1 MIKSFAPLAVLALL
15 GASVLALP
23 MFAPEVKATETPAGE
38 KADRLASVI
47 RDCSD
52 QVWPN
57 FSASCLRGS
66 GAGIGVHRARL
77 VTAAR

>member
-1 MIKSFAPLAVLALL
+1 MIKSLAPLAVFALL
-15 GASVLALP
+15 GASVLAVPL
-23 MFAPEVKATETPAGE
+23 FAPGVKATETPAVV
-38 KADRLASVI
+38 KADRLAFAI

-57 FSASCLRGS
+57 FAQSCLRGS
-66 GAGIGVHRARL
+66 GSGIGIDRARL

>member
-1 MIKSFAPLAVLALL
+1 MIKSLAPLAVFALL

-23 MFAPEVKATETPAGE
+23 LFAPGVKATETPAVV
-38 KADRLASVI
+38 KADRLAFAI

-57 FSASCLRGS
+57 FAQSCLRGS
-66 GAGIGVHRARL
+66 GSGIGVDRARL

>member
-1 MIKSFAPLAVLALL
+1 MIKSLAPLAVFALL

-23 MFAPEVKATETPAGE
+23 LFAPGVKATETPAVV
-38 KADRLASVI
+38 KADRLAFAI

-57 FSASCLRGS
+57 FAQSCLRGS
-66 GAGIGVHRARL
+66 GSGIGIDRAHL